1 MVMDKTMMVML
12 MAMTDCLQV
21 VFLSPA
27 NLLATSLANSSV
39 EVVWEESRGGWR
51 ADIFSYTYK
60 ILGSKG
66 GWRAP
71 SRQLRVE
78 DEAMPGRRLVE
89 REIGAG
95 AGSVLLEGFLQEEK
109 TYILTF
115 SPTGPRVPQDIGQVN
130 VHILTFCNWA

>member
-1 MVMDKTMMVML
+1 M
-12 MAMTDCLQV
+12 

-51 ADIFSYTYK
+51 A
-60 ILGSKG
+60 
-66 GWRAP
+66 P

-78 DEAMPGRRLVE
+78 DEAMPGRRLLE
-89 REIGAG
+89 REMGAG
-95 AGSVLLEGFLQEEK
+95 AGSVVLDGLQEEK

-115 SPTGPRVPQDIGQVN
+115 SPTGPRVPQDIGQVS
-130 VHILTFCNWA
+130 TFQPSDMHSPAQPSFESAQLSTHKYRLSANPPKLMLQVAAVREGLQ

>member
-1 MVMDKTMMVML
+1 M
-12 MAMTDCLQV
+12 QV

-51 ADIFSYTYK
+51 S
-60 ILGSKG
+60 
-66 GWRAP
+66 P
-71 SRQLRVE
+71 SRHLRVE

-89 REIGAG
+89 KEIGSG
-95 AGSVLLEGFLQEEK
+95 AGSVLLEGLQEEK

-115 SPTGPRVPQDIGQVN
+115 SPTGPRVPQDIGQVST
-130 VHILTFCNWA
+130 L